1 MINNE
6 LRHFQRERKKE
17 RKEGDSAVE
26 RSGGNDKH
34 EQLRNLGRW
43 IKSTTVG
50 INSKGICSYNRSF
63 RVFFLLVYKFR
74 LL

>member
-1 MINNE
+1 M
-6 LRHFQRERKKE
+6 
-17 RKEGDSAVE
+17 E

-63 RVFFLLVYKFR
+63 RVFFF
-74 LL
+74 